1 MKLSDKVADIKKKVT
16 LLASKMEEFRSENK
30 VLIEENRELRT
41 KLQRDAEEL
50 AFMRHQL
57 AVFKE
62 RLMTQ
67 SLKEVIEEEE

>member
-1 MKLSDKVADIKKKVT
+1 MKLSDKIADIKKKVT
-16 LLASKMEEFRSENK
+16 HLASKMEELRSENK
-30 VLIEENRELRT
+30 VLIEENRELRI

-62 RLMTQ
+62 RLMAQ
-67 SLKEVIEEEE
+67 SLQEVVEEEE

>member
-16 LLASKMEEFRSENK
+16 LLASKMDKLRSENK
-30 VLIEENRELRT
+30 VLIEENRELRI

-62 RLMTQ
+62 RLMAE
-67 SLKEVIEEEE
+67 SPKEVIEEEE